1 MTNKLID
8 EIRNNLDNGNVTSEM
23 LFDEATSKAKNI
35 KMNITRLLQ
44 LWIKRKK

>member
-23 LFDEATSKAKNI
+23 LFDEATSRLKNI

>member
-8 EIRNNLDNGNVTSEM
+8 EIRNNLDNGNVTSVR
-23 LFDEATSKAKNI
+23 LKNI